1 MLILD
6 EMADDYENLYQIK
19 MGVLRAGM
27 NCGLTIAPPEIA
39 SALADLLADGF
50 VQAYRLYPSPVRE
63 IPNSI
68 PVANLADEVLT
79 VRTYSDQKSNDFYY
93 FPTSKGREFHQ
104 NGEWPFDEEGQ
115 LLYPIED
122 HTGGIR

>member
-1 MLILD
+1 MLRTDLIKMLILD

-27 NCGLTIAPPEIA
+27 DCGLTIAPPEIA

-68 PVANLADEVLT
+68 PVANLADGGPYRAYLLRSEIERLLLL
-79 VRTYSDQKSNDFYY
+79 SNFER
-93 FPTSKGREFHQ
+93 PGVSP
-104 NGEWPFDEEGQ
+104 EW
-115 LLYPIED
+115 
-122 HTGGIR
+122 